1 MSVLA
6 AAVVRELGMMHLVT
20 GNESYKTASG
30 VVTRALG
37 RVDEVQVKIG
47 GIKCSMTFM
56 VVDTDGLS
64 EYGSARNELGT
75 VLPQQHSPEH
85 DSVIP
90 AILQADQVVIDKP
103 DHQPG
108 KGTESHNH
116 PKSEDRWKEICERI
130 KVDPNLEEHGQE
142 QLWAT
147 LERYKDVF
155 A

>member
-1 MSVLA
+1 MDPH
-6 AAVVRELGMMHLVT
+6 GM
-20 GNESYKTASG
+20 NSG
-30 VVTRALG
+30 
-37 RVDEVQVKIG
+37 
-47 GIKCSMTFM
+47 
-56 VVDTDGLS
+56 
-64 EYGSARNELGT
+64 
-75 VLPQQHSPEH
+75 QQHSPEH

-90 AILQADQVVIDKP
+90 AILQADQVVIDEP

-116 PKSEDRWKEICERI
+116 PKSEDRRKEICERI